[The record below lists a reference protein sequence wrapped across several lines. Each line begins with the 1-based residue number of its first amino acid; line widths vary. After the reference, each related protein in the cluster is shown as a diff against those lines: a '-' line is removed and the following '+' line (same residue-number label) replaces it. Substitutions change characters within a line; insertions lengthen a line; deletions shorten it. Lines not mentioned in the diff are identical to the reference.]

1 VLSIIVQL
9 LELYFFVLLL
19 RIVLS
24 WFPLPQE
31 GFFASAARV
40 LYAVTEPVL
49 APLRAVLPPVR
60 MGGMALDLSPLV
72 LLLGIQV
79 LISVL
84 GR

>member
-1 VLSIIVQL
+1 VLNL
-9 LELYFFVLLL
+9 LVTVLNLYVLVLLA

-24 WFPLPQE
+24 WFPVPQE
-31 GFFASAARV
+31 GFFASLVRV

-49 APLRAVLPPVR
+49 APLRAILPPVR

-79 LISVL
+79 LIVFLS
-84 GR
+84 